1 MNPSKQSAPNRP
13 VPDPNNR
20 PSIRE
25 SLRVLQTPLR
35 FLKGVGPKRADE
47 LEKFGLQS
55 VEDLLYHLPF
65 RYEDRRQIKKISDAT
80 IGGDVEW
87 LITDHWSARLGFD
100 AFVGRRNR
108 HDVGPFAGFIGT
120 ALSES
125 VFGFAHEQAGGQQRD
140 KDDEFWSRL
149 RYRF

>member
-1 MNPSKQSAPNRP
+1 NSYTLTAFT
-13 VPDPNNR
+13 
-20 PSIRE
+20 
-25 SLRVLQTPLR
+25 QTHYYRDQVIPLL
-35 FLKGVGPKRADE
+35 FVAYGTEGT
-47 LEKFGLQS
+47 
-55 VEDLLYHLPF
+55 
-65 RYEDRRQIKKISDAT
+65 DAT